1 MLSGDDDCAAP
12 LDAGPVTVG
21 PPEWDLVPMAMA
33 YWSFGWLDTAQY
45 AAFCRTYGQDVARC
59 GRYYLLRDIQ
69 EFAMTIAAF
78 RLASDDRRLR
88 EQAACRL
95 ASIRGDIGPRPWPGW
110 LPIEAHPNPLHA
122 A

>member
-110 LPIEAHPNPLHA
+110 LPIEARPNPLHA